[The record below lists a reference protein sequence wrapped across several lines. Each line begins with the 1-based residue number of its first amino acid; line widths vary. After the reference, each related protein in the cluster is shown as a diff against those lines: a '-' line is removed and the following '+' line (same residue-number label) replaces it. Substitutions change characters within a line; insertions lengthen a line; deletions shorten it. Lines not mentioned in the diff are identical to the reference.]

1 MFTGI
6 VNAIGYVS
14 DVIDCD
20 GDKTIFLD
28 TGDLELHDVI
38 LGDSICING
47 VCLTVINMTEASI
60 QVDVSAE
67 TLLCTNFDE
76 YIPGKRVNL
85 EKSLKATDRLHGHIV
100 SGHVDTVGLIVSI
113 NNDARSFQYNIEIPV
128 EFRKYLCKKGS
139 VCIDG
144 VSLTINDIKEKYVS
158 LNIIPFTKSHT
169 IFSDY
174 ISGSKVNIEIDI
186 IARYLETLHQL

>member
-6 VNAIGYVS
+6 INATGSVS
-14 DVIDCD
+14 EILDCK
-20 GDKTIFLD
+20 GDKTFLLD
-28 TGDLELHDVI
+28 TGDLEINDVM

-47 VCLTVINMTEASI
+47 VCLTVINKTDKSI
-60 QVDVSAE
+60 KVDVSAE

-76 YIPGKRVNL
+76 YLPGKRVNL
-85 EKSLKATDRLHGHIV
+85 EKSLQTTDRLHGHIV
-100 SGHVDTVGLIVSI
+100 SGHVDTVGIIVSI
-113 NNDARSFQYNIEIPV
+113 KNDARSFQYNIEIPV

-139 VCIDG
+139 VCVDG
-144 VSLTINDIKEKYVS
+144 VSLTINDISEKYVS
-158 LNIIPFTKSHT
+158 LNIIPYTKLNT

-174 ISGSKVNIEIDI
+174 ISGSKVNIEVDI